1 MERKLKYALALP
13 FKVRDVLQS
22 TTMECFHYKG
32 GAGTRIPTCVAM
44 YMYKRN
50 TFSTGKAS
58 SQSNIIK
65 RQLCNTNKIE
75 CFLRKR
81 RLVYVTVI
89 ISTFYYIYKILSLRY
104 WSIKSTLNVH
114 VLLYVLRDE
123 LISSLTPISDPYFL
137 LKLKIF
143 TSST

>member
-22 TTMECFHYKG
+22 TIMECFHYKG

-65 RQLCNTNKIE
+65 RQLCNTDKIE
-75 CFLRKR
+75 CFNYKSDLRK
-81 RLVYVTVI
+81 
-89 ISTFYYIYKILSLRY
+89 SLCY
-104 WSIKSTLNVH
+104 
-114 VLLYVLRDE
+114 
-123 LISSLTPISDPYFL
+123 SDNFNFL
-137 LKLKIF
+137 LHLQNFITKVLEYKVNFKCACIAIC
-143 TSST
+143 S